1 MTTAKGV
8 TASAMLE
15 TDESD
20 SNKDNDT
27 TNKTNRPKSE
37 SDNQKKTNDKDEGPK
52 RDTELTLP
60 QSGDRPQLLR

>member
-8 TASAMLE
+8 TSSAMLE
-15 TDESD
+15 TNESD

-37 SDNQKKTNDKDEGPK
+37 SDNQKKTNDKDEGPT
-52 RDTELTLP
+52 RDTKPTLP